1 MIKELAKGTA
11 EPLVLRIL
19 SDGPLHGYA
28 ILHQIKERSHEV
40 LEFTEGTIYPL
51 LHSLEQD
58 GLVSAVWEALPSGR
72 RRKVYCITPAGHR
85 RLTEAK
91 DEWSKFRL
99 VIDSIFG
106 FGEGVRGGV

>member
-1 MIKELAKGTA
+1 MIKELVKGTA

-28 ILHQIKERSHEV
+28 ILQQIKERFH
-40 LEFTEGTIYPL
+40 
-51 LHSLEQD
+51 
-58 GLVSAVWEALPSGR
+58 EALPSGR

-91 DEWSKFRL
+91 DHLECAASHCDGR
-99 VIDSIFG
+99 VRDGSIK
-106 FGEGVRGGV
+106 R